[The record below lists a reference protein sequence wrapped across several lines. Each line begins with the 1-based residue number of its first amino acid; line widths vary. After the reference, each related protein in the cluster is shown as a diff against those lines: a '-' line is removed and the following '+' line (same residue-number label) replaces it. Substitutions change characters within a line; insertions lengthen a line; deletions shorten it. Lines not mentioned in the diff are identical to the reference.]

1 MEEIKR
7 FKQKYFGTKSQV
19 YFKTLFVFL
28 LSIVVVFVHGM
39 AQKSDLDYQEV
50 ELFEEHLVQQGTLS
64 VVKKV
69 FNEEENSFRM
79 DLFFEPTSQSVD
91 DLQRKIEADLV
102 TDKNPEEQIKVKVI
116 PVTSRYFV
124 LMAEGIEP
132 DAATVRLDISYY
144 ATQEMNQSL
153 RFYVSKEESKMENE
167 SILNAEES
175 KLQIDSIQNDIRIQT
190 VIIDESE
197 KNSQIINQDIAL
209 RLDQYEQLTEE
220 KRFQVGSVLQE
231 TEGKISTIKSTIS
244 NLNDQ
249 LETEKDLRNEAIE
262 RIKLLEKRIEEIQK

>member
-1 MEEIKR
+1 MAAIKK

-28 LSIVVVFVHGM
+28 LSIIIVFVHGM
-39 AQKSDLDYQEV
+39 SQKSDLDYQEV
-50 ELFEEHLVQQGTLS
+50 ELFEKHLVQQGALS
-64 VVKKV
+64 VVKKM
-69 FNEEENSFRM
+69 FNEEEKSFRM

-116 PVTSRYFV
+116 PITSRYFV
-124 LMAEGIEP
+124 LIAEGIEP

-144 ATQEMNQSL
+144 TTQEMNQSL
-153 RFYVSKEESKMENE
+153 RFYTSKEQSTVETD
-167 SILNAEES
+167 SILNTQEIE
-175 KLQIDSIQNDIRIQT
+175 LQIDSIQNDIRIQT
-190 VIIDESE
+190 ELIEESK
-197 KNSQIINQDIAL
+197 KNSQEINQDIAL
-209 RLDQYEQLTEE
+209 RIEQYEQLTEE

-231 TEGKISTIKSTIS
+231 TEGKISAIKTTIS

-249 LETEKDLRNEAIE
+249 LETEKDLRNEAVE
-262 RIKLLEKRIEEIQK
+262 RIELLEKRIDEIKK

>member
-1 MEEIKR
+1 MGTIKK

-28 LSIVVVFVHGM
+28 LTIIIVFVHGVS
-39 AQKSDLDYQEV
+39 QKSDLNYQEV
-50 ELFEEHLVQQGTLS
+50 ELFEEHLVQQGAIS

-69 FNEEENSFRM
+69 FNEEEKSLRM
-79 DLFFEPTSQSVD
+79 DLFFEPTTQSVD

-132 DAATVRLDISYY
+132 DVATVRLDISYY

-153 RFYVSKEESKMENE
+153 RFYASKEQSKMENA
-167 SILNAEES
+167 SILNTKENE
-175 KLQIDSIQNDIRIQT
+175 LQIDSIQNDIRIQT
-190 VIIDESE
+190 KLIEESK
-197 KNSQIINQDIAL
+197 KNSQEINQDIAL

-231 TEGKISTIKSTIS
+231 TEGKISAIKSTIS

-262 RIKLLEKRIEEIQK
+262 RIKLLEKRIEEIQQ

>member
-132 DAATVRLDISYY
+132 DATTIRLDISYY

-153 RFYVSKEESKMENE
+153 RFYASKEESKMESE
-167 SILNAEES
+167 SILSAEES

-197 KNSQIINQDIAL
+197 KNSQIINQDIAY

-220 KRFQVGSVLQE
+220 KKFQVGSVLQE
-231 TEGKISTIKSTIS
+231 TEGKISAIKSTIS
-244 NLNDQ
+244 NLNEQ
-249 LETEKDLRNEAIE
+249 LETEKQLRNEATE

>member
-1 MEEIKR
+1 MAAIKK

-28 LSIVVVFVHGM
+28 LSIIIVFVHGM
-39 AQKSDLDYQEV
+39 SQKSDLDYQEV
-50 ELFEEHLVQQGTLS
+50 ELFEKHLVQQGALS
-64 VVKKV
+64 VVKKM
-69 FNEEENSFRM
+69 FNEEEKSFRM

-116 PVTSRYFV
+116 PITSRYFV
-124 LMAEGIEP
+124 LIAEGIEP

-144 ATQEMNQSL
+144 TTQEMNQSL
-153 RFYVSKEESKMENE
+153 RFYTSKEQSTVETD
-167 SILNAEES
+167 SILNTQEIE
-175 KLQIDSIQNDIRIQT
+175 LQIDSIQNDIRIQT
-190 VIIDESE
+190 ELIEESK
-197 KNSQIINQDIAL
+197 KNSQEINQDIAL
-209 RLDQYEQLTEE
+209 RIEQYEQLTEE

-231 TEGKISTIKSTIS
+231 TEGKISAIKTTIS

-249 LETEKDLRNEAIE
+249 LETEKDLRNEAVE
-262 RIKLLEKRIEEIQK
+262 RIELLEKRIEEIKK

>member
-197 KNSQIINQDIAL
+197 KNSQIIKQDIAH

-220 KRFQVGSVLQE
+220 KKFQVGSVLQE
-231 TEGKISTIKSTIS
+231 TEGKISAIKSTIS
-244 NLNDQ
+244 NLNEQ
-249 LETEKDLRNEAIE
+249 LETEKQLRSEATE

>member
-1 MEEIKR
+1 MGEIKK

-28 LSIVVVFVHGM
+28 LSIIIVFVHGM
-39 AQKSDLDYQEV
+39 SQKSDLDYQEV
-50 ELFEEHLVQQGTLS
+50 ELFEEHLVQQEALS

-69 FNEEENSFRM
+69 FNEEEKSFRM

-102 TDKNPEEQIKVKVI
+102 TDKNPEEQIKVKAI

-124 LMAEGIEP
+124 LVAEGIEP

-144 ATQEMNQSL
+144 TTQEMNQSL
-153 RFYVSKEESKMENE
+153 RFYTSKEHSTVETE
-167 SILNAEES
+167 SILNTQEIE
-175 KLQIDSIQNDIRIQT
+175 LQIDSIQNDIRIQT
-190 VIIDESE
+190 KLIEESE
-197 KNSQIINQDIAL
+197 KNSQEINQDIAL
-209 RLDQYEQLTEE
+209 CLDQYEQLTEE

-231 TEGKISTIKSTIS
+231 TEGKISAIKSTIS

-249 LETEKDLRNEAIE
+249 LETEKDLRNEAVE
-262 RIKLLEKRIEEIQK
+262 RIELLEKRIEEIKK

>member
-1 MEEIKR
+1 MGTIKK

-28 LSIVVVFVHGM
+28 LSIIIVFVHGVS
-39 AQKSDLDYQEV
+39 QKSDLDYQEV
-50 ELFEEHLVQQGTLS
+50 ELFEEHLVQQGAIS

-69 FNEEENSFRM
+69 FNEEEKSYRM
-79 DLFFEPTSQSVD
+79 DLFFEPTTQSVD

-153 RFYVSKEESKMENE
+153 RFYASKEQSTVETE
-167 SILNAEES
+167 SILNTQEID
-175 KLQIDSIQNDIRIQT
+175 LQIDSIQNDIRIQT
-190 VIIDESE
+190 KLIEESE
-197 KNSQIINQDIAL
+197 KNSQEINQDIAL

-231 TEGKISTIKSTIS
+231 TEGKISAIKSTIS

-262 RIKLLEKRIEEIQK
+262 RIKLLEKRIEEIQQ

>member
-1 MEEIKR
+1 MAAIKK

-28 LSIVVVFVHGM
+28 LSIIIVFVHGM
-39 AQKSDLDYQEV
+39 SQKSDLDYQEV
-50 ELFEEHLVQQGTLS
+50 ELFEKHLVQQGALS
-64 VVKKV
+64 VVKKM

-116 PVTSRYFV
+116 PITSRYFV
-124 LMAEGIEP
+124 LIAEGIEP

-144 ATQEMNQSL
+144 TTQEMNQSL
-153 RFYVSKEESKMENE
+153 RFYTSKEQSTVETD
-167 SILNAEES
+167 SILNTQEIE
-175 KLQIDSIQNDIRIQT
+175 LQIDSIQNDIRIQT
-190 VIIDESE
+190 ELIEESK
-197 KNSQIINQDIAL
+197 KNSQEINQDIAL
-209 RLDQYEQLTEE
+209 RIEQYEQLTEE

-231 TEGKISTIKSTIS
+231 TEGKISAIKTTIS

-249 LETEKDLRNEAIE
+249 LETEKDLRNEAVE
-262 RIKLLEKRIEEIQK
+262 RIELLEKRIKEIKK

>member
-1 MEEIKR
+1 MGTIKK

-28 LSIVVVFVHGM
+28 LTIIIVFVHGVS
-39 AQKSDLDYQEV
+39 QKSDLNYQEV
-50 ELFEEHLVQQGTLS
+50 ELFEEHLVQQGAIS

-69 FNEEENSFRM
+69 FNEEEKSFRM
-79 DLFFEPTSQSVD
+79 DLFFEPTTQSVD

-102 TDKNPEEQIKVKVI
+102 TDKKPEEQIKVKVI

-153 RFYVSKEESKMENE
+153 RFYASKEQSKMENA
-167 SILNAEES
+167 SILNTKENE
-175 KLQIDSIQNDIRIQT
+175 LQIDSIQNDIRIQT
-190 VIIDESE
+190 KLIEESK
-197 KNSQIINQDIAL
+197 KNSQEINQDIAL

-231 TEGKISTIKSTIS
+231 TEGKISAIKSTIS

-262 RIKLLEKRIEEIQK
+262 RIKLLEKRIEEIQQ

>member
-167 SILNAEES
+167 SILKAEES

>member
-209 RLDQYEQLTEE
+209 RLDQYEQFTEE

>member
-132 DAATVRLDISYY
+132 DAATVRLDITYY

-153 RFYVSKEESKMENE
+153 RFYASKEESKMENE
-167 SILNAEES
+167 SILTAEES

-197 KNSQIINQDIAL
+197 KNSQIIKQDIAH

-220 KRFQVGSVLQE
+220 KKFQVGSVLQE
-231 TEGKISTIKSTIS
+231 TEGKILAIKSTIS
-244 NLNDQ
+244 NLNEQ
-249 LETEKDLRNEAIE
+249 LETEKQLRSEATE

>member
-64 VVKKV
+64 VVRKV

-79 DLFFEPTSQSVD
+79 DLFFEPTSQAVD

-132 DAATVRLDISYY
+132 DTTTVRLDISYY

-153 RFYVSKEESKMENE
+153 RFYASKEESKMENE
-167 SILNAEES
+167 SLLNVEEN

-190 VIIDESE
+190 KIIDESE
-197 KNSQIINQDIAL
+197 KNSQIINQDIAH

-231 TEGKISTIKSTIS
+231 TEGKISAIKSTIS
-244 NLNDQ
+244 NLNEQ
-249 LETEKDLRNEAIE
+249 LETENELRSEATE

>member
-1 MEEIKR
+1 MGEIKK

-28 LSIVVVFVHGM
+28 LSIIIVFVHGM
-39 AQKSDLDYQEV
+39 SQKSDLDYQEV
-50 ELFEEHLVQQGTLS
+50 ELFEEHLVQQGALS

-69 FNEEENSFRM
+69 FNEEEKSFRM

-102 TDKNPEEQIKVKVI
+102 TDKNPEKQIKVKVI

-124 LMAEGIEP
+124 LIAEGIEP

-144 ATQEMNQSL
+144 ATQEMNQTL
-153 RFYVSKEESKMENE
+153 RFYASKEQSKMENA
-167 SILNAEES
+167 SILNTKENE
-175 KLQIDSIQNDIRIQT
+175 LQIDSIQNDIRIQT
-190 VIIDESE
+190 KIIEESE
-197 KNSQIINQDIAL
+197 KNSQTINQDIAL

-220 KRFQVGSVLQE
+220 KKFQVGNDLKE
-231 TEGKISTIKSTIS
+231 TEDKISAIKNTIS
-244 NLNDQ
+244 SLNEQ
-249 LETEKDLRNEAIE
+249 LETEKELRNETTE
-262 RIKLLEKRIEEIQK
+262 RIKLLEERIEEIKE

>member
-132 DAATVRLDISYY
+132 DAATVRLDITYY

-197 KNSQIINQDIAL
+197 KNSQIIKQDIAH

-220 KRFQVGSVLQE
+220 KKFQVGSVLQE
-231 TEGKISTIKSTIS
+231 TEGKILAIKSTIS
-244 NLNDQ
+244 NLNEQ
-249 LETEKDLRNEAIE
+249 LETEKQLRSEATE
-262 RIKLLEKRIEEIQK
+262 RIKLLEKRMEEIQK

>member
-153 RFYVSKEESKMENE
+153 RFYVSKDESKMENE

-197 KNSQIINQDIAL
+197 KNSQIINQDIAH

-220 KRFQVGSVLQE
+220 KKFQVGSVLQE
-231 TEGKISTIKSTIS
+231 TEGKISAIKSTIS
-244 NLNDQ
+244 NLNEQ
-249 LETEKDLRNEAIE
+249 LETEKQLRNEATE

>member
-1 MEEIKR
+1 MGTIKK

-19 YFKTLFVFL
+19 YFKTLFVFIL
-28 LSIVVVFVHGM
+28 TIIIVFVHGVS
-39 AQKSDLDYQEV
+39 QKSDLNYQEV
-50 ELFEEHLVQQGTLS
+50 ELFEEHLVQQGAIS

-69 FNEEENSFRM
+69 FNEEEKSFRM
-79 DLFFEPTSQSVD
+79 DLFFEPTTQSVD

-132 DAATVRLDISYY
+132 DAATVRFDISYY

-153 RFYVSKEESKMENE
+153 RFYASKEQSKMENA
-167 SILNAEES
+167 SILNTKENE
-175 KLQIDSIQNDIRIQT
+175 LQIDSIQNDIRIQT
-190 VIIDESE
+190 KLIEESK
-197 KNSQIINQDIAL
+197 KNSQEINQDIAL

-231 TEGKISTIKSTIS
+231 TEGKISAIKSTIS

-262 RIKLLEKRIEEIQK
+262 RIKLLEKRIEEIQQ

>member
-153 RFYVSKEESKMENE
+153 RFYASKEESKMENE
-167 SILNAEES
+167 SILTAEES

-190 VIIDESE
+190 AIIDESE
-197 KNSQIINQDIAL
+197 KNSQIINQDIAH

-220 KRFQVGSVLQE
+220 KKFQVGSVLQE
-231 TEGKISTIKSTIS
+231 TEGKISAIKSTIS
-244 NLNDQ
+244 NLNEQ
-249 LETEKDLRNEAIE
+249 LETEKQLRSEATE

>member
-197 KNSQIINQDIAL
+197 KNSQIIKQDIAH

-220 KRFQVGSVLQE
+220 KKFQVGSVLQE
-231 TEGKISTIKSTIS
+231 TEGKILAIKSTIS
-244 NLNDQ
+244 NLNEQ
-249 LETEKDLRNEAIE
+249 LETEKQLRSEATE

>member
-197 KNSQIINQDIAL
+197 KNSQIINQDIAH

-220 KRFQVGSVLQE
+220 KNSKSAVFYRKRK
-231 TEGKISTIKSTIS
+231 GKF
-244 NLNDQ
+244 
-249 LETEKDLRNEAIE
+249 R
-262 RIKLLEKRIEEIQK
+262 R

>member
-153 RFYVSKEESKMENE
+153 RFYVSKDESKMENE

-197 KNSQIINQDIAL
+197 KNSQIIKQDIAH

-220 KRFQVGSVLQE
+220 KKFQVGSVLQE
-231 TEGKISTIKSTIS
+231 TEGKISAIKSTIS
-244 NLNDQ
+244 NLNEQ
-249 LETEKDLRNEAIE
+249 LETEKQLRNEATE

>member
-132 DAATVRLDISYY
+132 DAATVRLDITYY

-153 RFYVSKEESKMENE
+153 RFYASKEESKMENE
-167 SILNAEES
+167 SILTAEES

-197 KNSQIINQDIAL
+197 KNSQIIKQDIAH

-220 KRFQVGSVLQE
+220 KKFQVGSVLQE
-231 TEGKISTIKSTIS
+231 TEGKILAIKSTIS
-244 NLNDQ
+244 NLNEQ
-249 LETEKDLRNEAIE
+249 LETEKQLRSEATE
-262 RIKLLEKRIEEIQK
+262 RIKLLEKRMEEIQK

>member
-1 MEEIKR
+1 M
-7 FKQKYFGTKSQV
+7 
-19 YFKTLFVFL
+19 
-28 LSIVVVFVHGM
+28 
-39 AQKSDLDYQEV
+39 
-50 ELFEEHLVQQGTLS
+50 
-64 VVKKV
+64 
-69 FNEEENSFRM
+69 
-79 DLFFEPTSQSVD
+79 
-91 DLQRKIEADLV
+91 QRKIEADLV

-209 RLDQYEQLTEE
+209 RLDQYEQFTEE

>member
-1 MEEIKR
+1 MAAIKK

-28 LSIVVVFVHGM
+28 LSIIIVFVHGM
-39 AQKSDLDYQEV
+39 SQKSDLDYQEV
-50 ELFEEHLVQQGTLS
+50 ELFEKHLVQQGALS
-64 VVKKV
+64 VVKKM

-116 PVTSRYFV
+116 PITSRYFV
-124 LMAEGIEP
+124 LIAEGIEP

-144 ATQEMNQSL
+144 TTQEMNQSL
-153 RFYVSKEESKMENE
+153 RFYTSKEQSTVETD
-167 SILNAEES
+167 SILNTQEIE
-175 KLQIDSIQNDIRIQT
+175 LQIDSIQNDIRIQT
-190 VIIDESE
+190 ELIEESK
-197 KNSQIINQDIAL
+197 KNSQEINQDIAL
-209 RLDQYEQLTEE
+209 RIEQYEQLTEE

-231 TEGKISTIKSTIS
+231 TEGKISAIKTTIS

-249 LETEKDLRNEAIE
+249 LETEKDLRNEAVE
-262 RIKLLEKRIEEIQK
+262 RIELLEKRIEEIKK

>member
-1 MEEIKR
+1 MGAIKK

-28 LSIVVVFVHGM
+28 LSIIIVFVHGM
-39 AQKSDLDYQEV
+39 SQKSDLDYQEV
-50 ELFEEHLVQQGTLS
+50 ELFEEHLVQQGALS

-69 FNEEENSFRM
+69 FNEEEKSFRM

-124 LMAEGIEP
+124 LIAEGIEP

-144 ATQEMNQSL
+144 TTQDMNQSL
-153 RFYVSKEESKMENE
+153 RFYASKEQSKLKKE
-167 SILNAEES
+167 SILNTTENE
-175 KLQIDSIQNDIRIQT
+175 LQIDSIQNDIRIQT
-190 VIIDESE
+190 KIIEESE
-197 KNSQIINQDIAL
+197 ENSQEINQDIAL
-209 RLDQYEQLTEE
+209 RLEQYEQLTEE
-220 KRFQVGSVLQE
+220 KKFQVGNALQE
-231 TEGKISTIKSTIS
+231 TEGKISAIKNTIS
-244 NLNDQ
+244 NLNER
-249 LETEKDLRNEAIE
+249 LETEKELRNETTE
-262 RIKLLEKRIEEIQK
+262 RIKLLEERIEEIKK

>member
-1 MEEIKR
+1 MRAIKK

-28 LSIVVVFVHGM
+28 LSIIIVFVHGM
-39 AQKSDLDYQEV
+39 SQKSDLDYQEV
-50 ELFEEHLVQQGTLS
+50 ELFEEHLVQQGALS

-69 FNEEENSFRM
+69 FNEEEKSFRM
-79 DLFFEPTSQSVD
+79 DLFFEPTSQAVD

-144 ATQEMNQSL
+144 ATQDMNQSL
-153 RFYVSKEESKMENE
+153 RFYASKEQSKLKKE
-167 SILNAEES
+167 SILNTTENE
-175 KLQIDSIQNDIRIQT
+175 LQIDSIQNDIRIQT
-190 VIIDESE
+190 KIIEESE
-197 KNSQIINQDIAL
+197 ENSQEINQDIAL
-209 RLDQYEQLTEE
+209 RLEQYEQLTEE
-220 KRFQVGSVLQE
+220 KKFQVGNALQE
-231 TEGKISTIKSTIS
+231 TEGKISAIKNTIS
-244 NLNDQ
+244 NLNER
-249 LETEKDLRNEAIE
+249 LETEKELRNETTE
-262 RIKLLEKRIEEIQK
+262 RIKLLEERIEEIKK

>member
-197 KNSQIINQDIAL
+197 KNSQIINQDIAH

-220 KRFQVGSVLQE
+220 KKFQVGSVLQE
-231 TEGKISTIKSTIS
+231 TEGKISAIKSTIS
-244 NLNDQ
+244 NLNEQ
-249 LETEKDLRNEAIE
+249 LETEKQLRSEATE

>member
-1 MEEIKR
+1 MAAIKK

-28 LSIVVVFVHGM
+28 LSIIIVFVHGM

-50 ELFEEHLVQQGTLS
+50 ELFEKHLVQQGALS
-64 VVKKV
+64 VVKKM

-144 ATQEMNQSL
+144 TTQEMNQSL
-153 RFYVSKEESKMENE
+153 RFYVSKEQSTVETE
-167 SILNAEES
+167 SILNTQEIE
-175 KLQIDSIQNDIRIQT
+175 LQIDSIQNDIRIQT
-190 VIIDESE
+190 KLIEESE
-197 KNSQIINQDIAL
+197 KNSQEINQDIAL
-209 RLDQYEQLTEE
+209 RLEQYEQLTEE

-231 TEGKISTIKSTIS
+231 TEGKISAIKSTIS
-244 NLNDQ
+244 NLNDH
-249 LETEKDLRNEAIE
+249 LETEKDLRNEAVE
-262 RIKLLEKRIEEIQK
+262 RIELLEKRIEEIKK